1 MEKNGQTVCVL
12 DEQDTVIG
20 YTYPKRAKGLVKKR
34 RAEFVSDNAIRLYRQ
49 CPIYE
54 NMEDIEMDN
63 TNFITIN
70 PKAWRK
76 NPDGS
81 NKTIC
86 DHFMISNPL
95 AGAIDSAPSMVE
107 VLSLG
112 AYDWNAGVSY
122 VTNGFQELKPDTE
135 YHFVFWLNGG
145 ENDRSD
151 EICQL
156 QILFT
161 DYNIT
166 ASNSEFDRGLLF
178 RLNRGYI
185 KPLKK
190 YKGWEYYDIPFITTQ
205 AKYTQFQLVASRA
218 PMALMNA
225 EEPDVYKDLQDVID
239 PYEKQ
244 RPQRHNIIFEDGWP
258 VDKWYATER
267 LAHSQDGEERNPEGI
282 PASSFKADW
291 STAKV
296 RPSFFDWSELT
307 ENIVDEIMD
316 NMDLDSLQEEIAGNI
331 LNELDMDA
339 LRNEMMESIKNSL
352 NLSN

>member
-34 RAEFVSDNAIRLYRQ
+34 RAEFVSDNAIRLCRQ
-49 CPIYE
+49 CPTYE

-63 TNFITIN
+63 NNFITIN
-70 PKAWRK
+70 PTAWRR

-81 NKTIC
+81 GKTVC
-86 DHFMISNPL
+86 DRFMISNPL
-95 AGAIDSAPSMVE
+95 AGAIASAPSMVE

-112 AYDWNAGVSY
+112 AWDWNAGFSY
-122 VTNGFQELKPDTE
+122 VTNGFQELEPNTE

-151 EICQL
+151 ETCQL

-161 DYNIT
+161 DYNVT
-166 ASNSEFDRGLLF
+166 ATNSEFDRGLRF

-190 YKGWEYYDIPFITTQ
+190 YNGWEYYDIPFTTTQ
-205 AKYTQFQLVASRA
+205 ARYTQFQFVANRA

-225 EEPDVYKDLQDVID
+225 GEPDVYKDLQDAPD

-258 VDKWYATER
+258 VDRWYSTEA
-267 LAHSQDGEERNPEGI
+267 LARGKGNGEQKAAGRQSHS
-282 PASSFKADW
+282 
-291 STAKV
+291 
-296 RPSFFDWSELT
+296 FDWSGLT
-307 ENIVDEIMD
+307 EDITSEIMD
-316 NMDLDSLQEEIAGNI
+316 AIDLDSLQDSI
-331 LNELDMDA
+331 LEELDMDA
-339 LRNEMMESIKNSL
+339 IRDTIMENIDVDTIRDEILESVRRSL
-352 NLSN
+352 NPSN